1 MTLSNLP
8 LSLKLAT
15 RNIFRNT
22 RRTVLTVFLIG
33 SGLAALL
40 FTDAFVK
47 GMVETMINI
56 STQTYLGQGQIHHK
70 QFRESNDVDH
80 YISDST
86 QLFETLDELNE
97 LNAFSPRV
105 ISGAM
110 ISSSQNVSSAQ
121 LFGIQPEK
129 EAQVSKL
136 KQTMV
141 DGQYLSGD
149 PQEIILGVELAD
161 LLDVKIGQRLV
172 VTVSAAH
179 GGELSQE
186 LFRLSGLFQ
195 FNDRQM
201 DTYMAFI
208 NMDKSQRMLNIN
220 GVHEIALTFSRL
232 SLAEDTSL
240 PLWDLKERYE
250 VLNWRELVPQLNSVL
265 EMSCYTTLIVS
276 IIMFCLVSLGLIN
289 SMFMSIYERHQ
300 EIGVLLSVGTRP
312 IQIFSQ
318 VVLEGALI
326 GAIAAGLGLLM
337 GSLLSIWF
345 SIVGI
350 DYGTL
355 EYGAITL
362 NDPIYLI
369 IDWMAFCQ
377 LALAITGMTVM
388 ACLYPAFHA
397 ARLTPSY
404 AMRKTT

>member
-1 MTLSNLP
+1 MTLFNLP

-56 STQTYLGQGQIHHK
+56 STQTYLGHGQIHHK

-80 YISDST
+80 YINDST
-86 QLFETLDELNE
+86 QLFETLDGLNE
-97 LNAFSPRV
+97 LDAFSPRV
-105 ISGAM
+105 MSGAM
-110 ISSSQNVSSAQ
+110 ISSSQNVSSTQ

-136 KQTMV
+136 KQAMV
-141 DGQYLSGD
+141 EGQYLSGD
-149 PQEIILGVELAD
+149 AQEIILGVELAD

-208 NMDKSQRMLNIN
+208 NMDKSQQMLNIK
-220 GVHEIALTFSRL
+220 GVHEIALTFKSL

-265 EMSCYTTLIVS
+265 EMSRYTTLIVS

-326 GAIAAGLGLLM
+326 GVIAAGLGLLM
-337 GSLLSIWF
+337 GSVLSIWF
-345 SIVGI
+345 SVVGI

-369 IDWMAFCQ
+369 IDWIAFCQ
-377 LALAITGMTVM
+377 LALAITCMTVM

-404 AMRKTT
+404 AMRKTS